1 MQAILLAGGL
11 GTRLR
16 SVVSDRPKPMAL
28 IGDRPFMEYVV
39 HELSR
44 HGITEII
51 FAVGYKGSMVE
62 EYFGDGSGFAAADGT
77 RLTVRYAYE
86 EELLGTAGA
95 IRNAARFVTE
105 DRFFVLNADT
115 FYQIDYSRLARIQTE
130 QNLDMALVLRR
141 VPDVSRYGEA
151 VLGDWTRE
159 VPGREEKRSG
169 DQEASVVTGQPRGLG
184 FAAQGCDAGI
194 SGARGQSSATEGRLT
209 AFNEKTT
216 KARPG
221 TINGGVYLMTRS
233 LMEEIPRGKVSLE
246 NDMIPRWLGE
256 CRRLGGMVND
266 GYFIDIGIPED
277 YFRFM
282 EDVKKGVVVW

>member
-28 IGDRPFMEYVV
+28 IEDKPFMEYVV

-44 HGITEII
+44 HGITDII

-62 EYFGDGSGFAAADGT
+62 EYFGDGSGFAAPDGT
-77 RLTVRYAYE
+77 AIRVRYAYE

-95 IRNAARFVTE
+95 IRNAGRLVTE

-115 FYQIDYSRLARIQTE
+115 FYQIDYGKLIKLQE
-130 QNLDMALVLRR
+130 ELKLDMALVLRK
-141 VPDVSRYGEA
+141 VPDVSRYGQA
-151 VLGDWTRE
+151 VL
-159 VPGREEKRSG
+159 SG
-169 DQEASVVTGQPRGLG
+169 Q
-184 FAAQGCDAGI
+184 
-194 SGARGQSSATEGRLT
+194 RLT

-216 KARPG
+216 DPHPG
-221 TINGGVYLMTRS
+221 TINGGVYLMTRK
-233 LMEEIPRGKVSLE
+233 LLEDIPEGKVSLE
-246 NDMIPRWLGE
+246 NQMIPKWLGE
-256 CRRLGGMVND
+256 KRALGGMVND

-277 YFRFM
+277 YFRFI
-282 EDVKKGVVVW
+282 EDVRKGVVVW